1 MVILLIQNFGLKNN
15 FKILIMKKIFYL
27 IVVFTLY
34 SCGSSSKLSQLKDD
48 NGKIKAHHV
57 SYDASKRGSLIYEK
71 DGKLAVISEPPPDV
85 ATKLATD
92 LGAKV
97 KASSEVDISAYMS
110 TSKAIAELG
119 KRTASVNMLRDALY
133 KLSEMSMSNN
143 INDNTVKLFDKI
155 LTAIENMHKVEME
168 QSRAEAK
175 EAEVKVAEA
184 NAKEAEA
191 KVNQFLLKGNFE
203 ENESLG
209 AKTNY
214 QNAIQLLLDEKLD
227 EAQNYFNALYKK
239 YPVHFNIDEIN
250 KKLKNYDSTEMT
262 EKKWKEIYKYLIDN
276 SWGIDKELLKQL
288 KAKK

>member
-1 MVILLIQNFGLKNN
+1 
-15 FKILIMKKIFYL
+15 MKKIFYL

>member
-1 MVILLIQNFGLKNN
+1 
-15 FKILIMKKIFYL
+15 MKKTLSL
-27 IVVFTLY
+27 IVVFALY
-34 SCGSSSKLSQLKDD
+34 SCGSTSKLSEIKDD
-48 NGKIKAHHV
+48 KGKVLAHHV
-57 SYDASKRGSLIYEK
+57 SYDASKRGSLIYTDK
-71 DGKLAVISEPPPDV
+71 KGNQIMISEPPPDV

-97 KASSEVDISAYMS
+97 NPASGTEISAYMS

-133 KLSEMSMSNN
+133 KLSEMRMSGA
-143 INDNTVKLFDKI
+143 IDSETKELFCEI
-155 LTAIENMHKVEME
+155 LVAIKDMHNVEME
-168 QSRAEAK
+168 QLKADTAASKAQEA
-175 EAEVKVAEA
+175 AS

-191 KVNQFLLKGNFE
+191 KVNQFLLIGNFE